1 MPRYSKLLVCNHARK
16 LVQNISA
23 VTRGTRGEGD
33 LISQIRRASLSVA
46 ANIAEGAE
54 RGSDRDFV
62 RFLKI
67 ADGSNAETQALTR
80 IAGDAG
86 IFNVRQVDEIVSQ
99 TNEIGYM
106 LRALIGGAANEA
118 QCCDQRRHSVEQ
130 DSATKWKIATS
141 TLSDP

>member
-1 MPRYSKLLVCNHARK
+1 MPRYLNLLVWNHARK
-16 LVQNISA
+16 LVQNISE

-33 LISQIRRASLSVA
+33 LISQIRRSSISVA

-86 IFNVRQVDEIVSQ
+86 IFAPSQVTEIVNQTDEI
-99 TNEIGYM
+99 GRM
-106 LRALIGGAANEA
+106 LGALM
-118 QCCDQRRHSVEQ
+118 RRCSG
-130 DSATKWKIATS
+130 
-141 TLSDP
+141 

>member
-1 MPRYSKLLVCNHARK
+1 MPRYSKLLVWDHARK
-16 LVQNISA
+16 LVHN
-23 VTRGTRGEGD
+23 VTTATRQAPASGHGD
-33 LISQIRRASLSVA
+33 LISQIRRASISVA

-86 IFNVRQVDEIVSQ
+86 IFESNQVTEIISQ

-106 LRALIGGAANEA
+106 LRALM
-118 QCCDQRRHSVEQ
+118 RRCSE
-130 DSATKWKIATS
+130 
-141 TLSDP
+141 